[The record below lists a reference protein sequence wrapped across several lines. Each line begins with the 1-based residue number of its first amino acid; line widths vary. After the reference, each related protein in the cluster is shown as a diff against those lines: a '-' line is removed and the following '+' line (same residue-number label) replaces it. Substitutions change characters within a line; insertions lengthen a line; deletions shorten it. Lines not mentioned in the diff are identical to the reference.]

1 MVEDLIPLLDRI
13 RREKE
18 EARGGLDKFL
28 SEVGASSIRE
38 YNSQG
43 REDTRGPGCTTRRE
57 SERGCSPTLDAKDLR
72 W

>member
-1 MVEDLIPLLDRI
+1 MDLIPLLERMH
-13 RREKE
+13 REKA

-38 YNSQG
+38 YVQEM
-43 REDTRGPGCTTRRE
+43 RKEAEGPGCATQRE
-57 SERGCSPTLDAKDLR
+57 SEKGRAPTLDAKDLQ